1 MYFSALLSLVLLL
14 TSLIARALSALSD
27 YETHEYYYP
36 GLPLAIEIV
45 HQFPPGTWL
54 ENLAIR
60 PNGNILTTAL
70 SSPELFEVDNRGK
83 DPIKLVHT
91 FANETGC
98 TGITQMGRETF
109 YVIAGNFSLSNFT
122 SVPGSW
128 SVYKV
133 KLHRHLPRS
142 AQVSLVAKF
151 PDSIVL
157 NGITVLS
164 KSKKWLL
171 VSDSAAGVVYR
182 LEAKTGKIAKVLED
196 PLMKPDSPSGVGVN
210 GIRLSRDNAYLYFT
224 NSDRNILASQFI
236 DYDGTLRAP
245 AKVFGTV
252 DGPDDF
258 AFTDV
263 DNVVVVQNRADRMG
277 RLSDF
282 GRAYVTLAGATSND
296 TKAPDGTASGLFGP
310 TAVQFGKIKDRIRKS
325 HADWMKAYI
334 STNGGT
340 AQYLTGNVT
349 RGGTISIV
357 DVRGYW

>member
-1 MYFSALLSLVLLL
+1 MYFSALLLSVLLF
-14 TSLIARALSALSD
+14 TSLIVPNLSMPTD
-27 YETHEYYYP
+27 YAELEYYYP
-36 GLPLAIEIV
+36 GLPLAVDVV
-45 HQFPPGTWL
+45 HEFPPGTWL
-54 ENLAIR
+54 DSLAVR
-60 PNGNILTTAL
+60 RNGNILTTAL

-122 SVPGSW
+122 GVPGSW

-164 KSKKWLL
+164 KSKNWLL

-182 LEAKTGKIAKVLED
+182 LDVKTGKIVKVLED
-196 PLMKPDSPSGVGVN
+196 PLMKPESPSGVGVN
-210 GIRLSRDNAYLYFT
+210 GIRLSRDKAYLFFT
-224 NSDRNILASQFI
+224 NSDRNIVASQFI
-236 DYDGTLRAP
+236 DWDGTLRAS
-245 AKVFGTV
+245 AKVIADV

-258 AFTDV
+258 TFNDADH
-263 DNVVVVQNRADRMG
+263 VVVVQNRADRMG
-277 RLSDF
+277 RVT
-282 GRAYVTLAGATSND
+282 GRAVVTLASAASN
-296 TKAPDGTASGLFGP
+296 GTASGLFGP
-310 TAVQFGKIKDRIRKS
+310 TAVRFGEVKPFFRKS
-325 HADWMKAYI
+325 QADWMKAYI

-349 RGGTISIV
+349 RGGTISVV

>member
-1 MYFSALLSLVLLL
+1 MYFSALLSWVLFL
-14 TSLIARALSALSD
+14 TSLIAPALSASSD
-27 YETHEYYYP
+27 YGTLGYDYP
-36 GLPLAIEIV
+36 GLPLAVEVV

-60 PNGNILTTAL
+60 RNGNILTTAL

-109 YVIAGNFSLSNFT
+109 YIIAGNFSLSNFT
-122 SVPGSW
+122 GVPGSW

-196 PLMKPDSPSGVGVN
+196 PLMKPDSPSGVGVD
-210 GIRLSRDNAYLYFT
+210 GIRF
-224 NSDRNILASQFI
+224 DRNILASQFI

-245 AKVFGTV
+245 AKVFATV

-258 AFTDV
+258 AFNDV
-263 DNVVVVQNRADRMG
+263 DNVVVVENRADRMG

-282 GRAYVTLAGATSND
+282 GRAYVTLAGAASND
-296 TKAPDGTASGLFGP
+296 TKAPDGTASELFGP

-325 HADWMKAYI
+325 RADWMKAYI

-349 RGGTISIV
+349 RGGTISVV
-357 DVRGYW
+357 DVWGYW